1 MVEVGLLLVFIS
13 TIGVLIWAV
22 CSTIAFV
29 GLFPLFVFI
38 TIGMLTYYIGFTNFI
53 ILGWLMILAL
63 FFIARR
69 RQSK

>member
-1 MVEVGLLLVFIS
+1 MVEVVLLLVFIS
-13 TIGVLIWAV
+13 TIGVLVWAV

-53 ILGWLMILAL
+53 ILGWSMILAL

>member
-1 MVEVGLLLVFIS
+1 MVEVGLLLVLFGA
-13 TIGVLIWAV
+13 IGVLLWAV

-63 FFIARR
+63 FLIARG
-69 RQSK
+69 RQ

>member
-1 MVEVGLLLVFIS
+1 MVEVGLLLVIFGAL
-13 TIGVLIWAV
+13 GVLLWAV

-29 GLFPLFVFI
+29 GIFPLFVFI

-63 FFIARR
+63 FLIARR
-69 RQSK
+69 RQS

>member
-13 TIGVLIWAV
+13 TIGVLVWAV

-63 FFIARR
+63 YFVSRG
-69 RQSK
+69 RQS